1 MTSAIKH
8 VVKKWQILL
17 HFFKEENMSAAVAY
31 KGNDI
36 IQVLSNGAVF
46 FLDVSRLIYRI
57 QFCYL
62 NITYVIFLHTN

>member
-17 HFFKEENMSAAVAY
+17 HFFKEENMSAAVTY

-36 IQVLSNGAVF
+36 IQVISH
-46 FLDVSRLIYRI
+46 DK
-57 QFCYL
+57 
-62 NITYVIFLHTN
+62 VIM

>member
-17 HFFKEENMSAAVAY
+17 HFFKEENRSAAVAY

-36 IQVLSNGAVF
+36 IQVISH
-46 FLDVSRLIYRI
+46 DK
-57 QFCYL
+57 
-62 NITYVIFLHTN
+62 VIM

>member
-17 HFFKEENMSAAVAY
+17 HFFKEENRSAAVGND

-36 IQVLSNGAVF
+36 IQVISH
-46 FLDVSRLIYRI
+46 DK
-57 QFCYL
+57 
-62 NITYVIFLHTN
+62 VIM

>member
-36 IQVLSNGAVF
+36 IQVISH
-46 FLDVSRLIYRI
+46 DK
-57 QFCYL
+57 
-62 NITYVIFLHTN
+62 VIM